1 MPGLRIKLDLTDFIH
16 NVSSK
21 RVMYIDLET
30 VRTIADLETKIRDE
44 HSECS
49 EHQIL
54 MFLEGGFLLTTWEPI
69 QVLNNEDLI
78 KVVLQPLLAAGES
91 SAQKI
96 GKKRKRAKTPATD
109 TDTSQ
114 IAPTSNKKAKIL
126 PKIFGS
132 HKDRLNHSQDRIKK
146 RKESDFNGETSGN
159 GARIASTSSEK
170 KKAQNARQSTKVS
183 KSSSSSGEEVNTK
196 KDKKAAI
203 KKQESSSS
211 SDSSS
216 EDESNKASTKKKETS
231 SSSAAIKK
239 QESSSSSD
247 SSSEDESNKASTKK
261 KETSSSS
268 AAIKKQESSSSSDSS
283 SEDESNKAST
293 KKKETSS
300 SSESSSEDEKKG
312 NINKPIVTNKVV
324 GKKEDCSSDSS
335 ESEDDCDDGKTL
347 VNSNKDVKKPT
358 NKAKSS
364 SSDSSSSSEE
374 EEVKASNK
382 ISNINKEEKVLT
394 KYKDDVVK
402 SNEMNGDAQQ
412 KSANNGFQTEGKK
425 KRKRKRKNKNKNKLP
440 PGVSWT
446 DFYNQDVSMDCTND
460 QNATKNLN
468 STPITSAFKGT
479 PSSNTKVVFDS
490 QDSQDSSSESE
501 EEKSAATTAHNEAAC
516 DFSAE
521 EIRKLYAMSQPAN
534 SATPSRGEVNKEVLA
549 QSDVNSPS
557 STSSRQSVSRLMA
570 FQPRVLTLQ
579 ELKKNSVNGI
589 KGNKTNKSEVNDGQT
604 DVTNGDINTSVIQD
618 VSVSLPNDDQ
628 NCSEQRT
635 EFKPINTSKD
645 TYTNNSFV
653 IENAPDYTKLAAADV
668 ATIKVDDVIAFKRI
682 EMSENYT
689 PELSDYK
696 HGKIVHRDDT
706 LLTVQILSSVK
717 KKKAGRFELNPEED
731 IEEDS
736 VIQLHIAD
744 LIDAK
749 IMQ

>member
-146 RKESDFNGETSGN
+146 RKESYCNGET
-159 GARIASTSSEK
+159 RIASTSNDK
-170 KKAQNARQSTKVS
+170 KKAQNSSQSTKVS
-183 KSSSSSGEEVNTK
+183 KSSSSSESSSAGEEVNTK
-196 KDKKAAI
+196 KDKKAEI

-239 QESSSSSD
+239 QESSSSSV
-247 SSSEDESNKASTKK
+247 
-261 KETSSSS
+261 
-268 AAIKKQESSSSSDSS
+268 SS

-312 NINKPIVTNKVV
+312 NINKPIVNNKVV
-324 GKKEDCSSDSS
+324 GKKEDSSSDSS
-335 ESEDDCDDGKTL
+335 ESEDDCDDGNTL

-364 SSDSSSSSEE
+364 SSDDSSSGSEE

-402 SNEMNGDAQQ
+402 SNEMNGDALQ

-490 QDSQDSSSESE
+490 QDSQNSSSESE
-501 EEKSAATTAHNEAAC
+501 EEKSVATTAHNEAAC

-521 EIRKLYAMSQPAN
+521 EIRKLYALSQPAN

-696 HGKIVHRDDT
+696 HGKIVHRDNT

-736 VIQLHIAD
+736 VIQLHIAE

>member
-146 RKESDFNGETSGN
+146 RKESYCNGET
-159 GARIASTSSEK
+159 RIASTSNDK
-170 KKAQNARQSTKVS
+170 KKGQNSRQSTKVS
-183 KSSSSSGEEVNTK
+183 KSSSSSKTSSASEEVNTK
-196 KDKKAAI
+196 KDKK
-203 KKQESSSS
+203 
-211 SDSSS
+211 
-216 EDESNKASTKKKETS
+216 
-231 SSSAAIKK
+231 
-239 QESSSSSD
+239 
-247 SSSEDESNKASTKK
+247 
-261 KETSSSS
+261 

-312 NINKPIVTNKVV
+312 NINKPIVNNKVV
-324 GKKEDCSSDSS
+324 GKKEDSSSDSS
-335 ESEDDCDDGKTL
+335 ESEDDCDDGNTL

-364 SSDSSSSSEE
+364 SSDDSSSGSEE

-402 SNEMNGDAQQ
+402 SNEMNGDALQ

-490 QDSQDSSSESE
+490 QDSQNSSSESE
-501 EEKSAATTAHNEAAC
+501 EEKSVATTAHNEAAC

-521 EIRKLYAMSQPAN
+521 EIRKLYALSQPAN

-696 HGKIVHRDDT
+696 HGKIVHRDNT